1 MRPLGEGT
9 TPMQRLLQL
18 ARAID
23 ACNARIGRLVS
34 WAIVASI
41 FVSATNAIIRKAFDI
56 SSNAWLEAQ
65 WYLFGLT
72 FMLASAWTL
81 QRREHI
87 RIDIFFNR
95 LPRVVRHWIELG
107 GHLLFLIPFVT
118 LMIVLS
124 WSAFGRAVLNNGV
137 AWNAA
142 DGFLGQLTQVLQHL
156 STDIGAVLSGGRA
169 QWEYSGNTEGLPLW
183 PAYLFILVGFAMLL
197 LQGISETIKHVAVMR
212 GLLPEPSGG
221 GHGPSA
227 SEEPPVVERA
237 GA

>member
-142 DGFLGQLTQVLQHL
+142 DGFLGQLTQVLR
-156 STDIGAVLSGGRA
+156 TPVDRYRRGALGWPGAMGVLGKHRRA
-169 QWEYSGNTEGLPLW
+169 AAVAGLPVHPRRLRDAAAAGDFRDDQAYRGDARPVAGTLW
-183 PAYLFILVGFAMLL
+183 RWSRPAG
-197 LQGISETIKHVAVMR
+197 K
-212 GLLPEPSGG
+212 
-221 GHGPSA
+221 
-227 SEEPPVVERA
+227 
-237 GA
+237 